1 MNKFIVLGMALLMS
15 VTSASAKHKK
25 KTRKKKIVKQTQVVP
40 PVAAPSTVNSL
51 RLCAS
56 TDMMPAWY
64 LAIEKGFKFPENFQA
79 PAYYRLL
86 NINEARLDSLFRMTA
101 YFKSN
106 QKIMLP
112 LYVDKT
118 LHCKEF
124 SLVRVETMDSA
135 LQAKYPQLM
144 TFRAYEEK
152 NQLNA
157 ARIEMDGVNTRM
169 MVTYDGK
176 QYYIQSFLH
185 NGQKFY
191 ASYAQDDPNFR
202 KEKFER

>member
-1 MNKFIVLGMALLMS
+1 MNKFIILGMAM
-15 VTSASAKHKK
+15 VMTFASATAKHKK
-25 KTRKKKIVKQTQVVP
+25 KTKKKKVVQQTQVIT
-40 PVAAPSTVNSL
+40 PVVAPNTVNTM
-51 RLCAS
+51 RLCPA

-64 LAIEKGFKFPENFQA
+64 LAIAKGFTFPENFQA
-79 PAYYRLL
+79 PANYRLL
-86 NINEARLDSLFRMTA
+86 NINEARLDSLFRMTN

-106 QKIMLP
+106 QKIMIP
-112 LYVDKT
+112 LYMDKT
-118 LHCKEF
+118 LQCKEF

-169 MVTYDGK
+169 MVTYDTK
-176 QYYIQSFLH
+176 RYFIQSFLFK
-185 NGQKFY
+185 GQKYY
-191 ASYAQDDPNFR
+191 ASYAQDDPNFQ